1 MLQTTHLNAGLD
13 TDLLGKF
20 LNMDWIEL
28 PSPHKPLVVMRG
40 DEVVG
45 GELVR
50 PPLSTPSLRVVI
62 AVFEDNGL
70 PTMEEYMSN
79 LVKQAEPEDIGPLAN
94 RLP

>member
-1 MLQTTHLNAGLD
+1 MLQATHHDAGLD
-13 TDLLGKF
+13 TDLLSKF
-20 LNMDWIEL
+20 LNLDRIEP
-28 PSPHKPLVVMRG
+28 PSPHKPLVLLRG

-50 PPLSTPSLRVVI
+50 LPLSTPSLRVVI